1 MKRAALP
8 FLASCIALALLLCQV
23 AEVNADIGRVSQG
36 DLLRMIGQSRGKVV
50 VVNFWAT
57 FCPPCR
63 IEIPELVELRRD
75 YDEEKL
81 LLLGVSLDTS
91 MAKVQAFLR
100 NHKVNYPMF
109 IGAPDVPGAF
119 GVKTIPKIIVYD
131 QEGAV
136 ALRHDGY
143 LPSTRLRSSIDK
155 LLKKKR

>member
-1 MKRAALP
+1 MKPAARHILMACM
-8 FLASCIALALLLCQV
+8 ASALLLFQI
-23 AEVNADIGRVSQG
+23 AEGNAEIRRVSQE

-75 YDEEKL
+75 YGEEKL

-91 MAKVQAFLR
+91 TAKVQAFL
-100 NHKVNYPMF
+100 KDSQVNYPMY

-119 GVKTIPKIIVYD
+119 GVRTIPKIIVYD

-143 LPSTRLRSSIDK
+143 LPSKILRSSIDR
-155 LLKKKR
+155 LLKKNR